1 MTETL
6 LIHFKN
12 RGNICHDKMYDH
24 MGSSTV
30 FDRGGGGMVRLLGGG
45 AQGGDRVS
53 KGGGENCA

>member
-12 RGNICHDKMYDH
+12 RGNICHNKMSYEMYDY

-30 FDRGGGGMVRLLGGG
+30 FDRGGVGGWNG
-45 AQGGDRVS
+45 S
-53 KGGGENCA
+53 TP